1 MTTVSTQEDMQ
12 GLRALLSKI
21 QDLAVLP
28 HVVFKVLEVTGSSD
42 SPAVEIERAVLVDPG
57 FSTKLLACANS
68 AYYALPR
75 KVTSVREA
83 VMFLGFKTI
92 RQMAMTVGV
101 FDLFIGKGDKDSLRR
116 RDWWRHSVDTA
127 VAAKAIAA
135 VTKRAGPDDAYTC
148 GLLHYIGKSLLDR
161 YLDGNYDA
169 VDLVIQSGLSELDAE
184 RQVFGIGH
192 TEASLAAAMKWG
204 FPKIL
209 TGGLSY
215 MSPPEADDESGPY
228 RACVAMASTIA
239 RQAVNP
245 AIAPEVPEWTL
256 SVLGVGSGEMPT
268 ITKQAMEAIA
278 SASKLQI

>member
-1 MTTVSTQEDMQ
+1 MAAIQAHDDMQ

-28 HVVFKVLEVTGSSD
+28 HVVFKVLEVTGSSN

-57 FSTKLLACANS
+57 FSTRLLALANS

-101 FDLFIGKGDKDSLRR
+101 FDIFIGKGDKDSLRR

-127 VAAKAIAA
+127 VASKAIATA
-135 VTKRAGPDDAYTC
+135 TKRASPDDAYTC

-161 YLDGNYDA
+161 YLDGNYDM
-169 VDLVIQSGLSELDAE
+169 VDARMATGLSEVDAE
-184 RQVFGIGH
+184 RAVFGLSH

-204 FPKIL
+204 FPRTL

-215 MSPPEADDESGPY
+215 LTQPDPSDEAASH
-228 RACVAMASTIA
+228 RACVSLGGAIA
-239 RQAVNP
+239 RHLVNP
-245 AIAPEVPEWTL
+245 ANALSPEDWALE
-256 SVLGVGSGEMPT
+256 VLGIDADSLPT
-268 ITKQAMEAIA
+268 FVQNAQQ
-278 SASKLQI
+278 QISNAGQIHL